1 MTPAWK
7 LITYLPLLLVG
18 FCTIVLF
25 CAASCVASPMTT
37 TRWHSLLKSSLTAGS
52 KKSEGK
58 PVTDALLLRNS
69 GASQTPFSVTSASAD
84 AGCFIYTNLGES
96 FQHQPY
102 IWESISQTRLFNPH
116 IRIYLISTADAFA
129 EAGVQDRVQTLHVN
143 AVDYASL
150 VHLALD
156 QFRNAFFIQGE
167 MSPGGNTK
175 FTQYTSER
183 LLAVYV
189 LMETF
194 DLTDVFH
201 VENDNLVY
209 FAAET
214 VLHAMNVCDVQ
225 FAVPFV
231 SVRLAVVGCAF
242 FRNSDALLPFV
253 EFATN
258 VFLMGRDKAVE
269 YLGTEWV
276 NDMSLL
282 GMFYKEN
289 TMSRNVTELPS
300 RVYSSRHLYSTN
312 MSSEEY
318 FLRPIAFQEGHLHSC
333 IAEALP
339 DSIFDSCAIGQYFG
353 GTYGNPEEPF
363 WQSDRQLDP
372 RGMTLWWKQVIHS
385 GIQFRL
391 PYLDNLQIHN
401 LHIHSKQLSR
411 FMSMI

>member
-1 MTPAWK
+1 M
-7 LITYLPLLLVG
+7 
-18 FCTIVLF
+18 
-25 CAASCVASPMTT
+25 
-37 TRWHSLLKSSLTAGS
+37 
-52 KKSEGK
+52 
-58 PVTDALLLRNS
+58 PVVDDLSFRNS
-69 GASQTPFSVTSASAD
+69 AASQTSLSVTSASAD
-84 AGCFIYTNLGES
+84 VGCFIYTNLGES

-102 IWESISQTRLFNPH
+102 IWDSISQTRLFNPNNS
-116 IRIYLISTADAFA
+116 IYLISTAEAFA
-129 EAGVQDRVQTLHVN
+129 EAGVQDRVETLHII

-183 LLAVYV
+183 LLAVYA
-189 LMETF
+189 LMENF
-194 DLTDVFH
+194 DLADVFH

-214 VLHAMNVCDVQ
+214 MLHAMNVCDVQ

-231 SVRLAVVGCAF
+231 SIRLAVVGCAF
-242 FRNSDALLPFV
+242 FRSADVLLPFV
-253 EFATN
+253 EFATK

-289 TMSRNVTELPS
+289 TMSSNVTELPS

-312 MSSEEY
+312 VSSEEY
-318 FLRPIAFQEGHLHSC
+318 YLRPIAFQVGHPHNC

-339 DSIFDSCAIGQYFG
+339 ASIFDSCAIGQYFG
-353 GTYGNPEEPF
+353 GTYDNPGEPF
-363 WQSDRQLDP
+363 WQEDRQLDP
-372 RGMTLWWKQVIHS
+372 RGMTLWWNRFTHGGTQI
-385 GIQFRL
+385 RL
-391 PYLDNLQIHN
+391 PYLDSLRIHN
-401 LHIHSKQLSR
+401 LHIHSKQLSL
-411 FMSMI
+411 FMSVT